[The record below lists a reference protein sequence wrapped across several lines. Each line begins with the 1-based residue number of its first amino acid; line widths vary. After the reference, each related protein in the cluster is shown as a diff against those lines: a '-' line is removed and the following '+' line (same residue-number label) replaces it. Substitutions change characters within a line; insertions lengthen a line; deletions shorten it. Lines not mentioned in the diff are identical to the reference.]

1 MSESTAVA
9 VREPASET
17 HVSVWQS
24 PASFE
29 AAQRMASALVRSPMV
44 PEAYRGI
51 DNMGS
56 ALIALDIAQ
65 RTNSSPLMVMQNLHI
80 IGGRPS
86 WGASFIIA
94 ALNACGKFSP
104 IRFRITDYGDQPVE
118 FQEWTGS
125 KAQGNLQK
133 VKKTLTV
140 RNKGCVAYCIE
151 KATGEV
157 LEGPEV
163 TVAMAV
169 AEGWYTKRDS
179 KWPTMTDLMLRYRAA
194 AFFGRL
200 YAPDLLMGMQ
210 SDDEARDISDV
221 DYVEVRDPSRGGN
234 EQWPANEAALAAEKA
249 AGDKPRR
256 ASRVAAAM
264 ATQQPEQ
271 AAAAKTE
278 APKVSSGRPAKSKDE
293 PKPEPDRQPQP
304 EPDHQQADTRAA
316 DDQGEPAGDY
326 SGDEPDDDYTE
337 QDGDHI

>member
-9 VREPASET
+9 VREPASEN

-44 PEAYRGI
+44 PEAYRGV

-104 IRFRITDYGDQPVE
+104 IRFRITDYGDQSVE
-118 FQEWTGS
+118 FHEWTGS
-125 KAQGNLQK
+125 KSQGNLQK

-210 SDDEARDISDV
+210 SDDEARDIGDV
-221 DYVEVRDPSRGGN
+221 EYAEVKTVEPSP
-234 EQWPANEAALAAEKA
+234 PAAAAP
-249 AGDKPRR
+249 DKPRR

-264 ATQQPEQ
+264 AAQPAEE
-271 AAAAKTE
+271 AKPEPAKVTSGRAAK
-278 APKVSSGRPAKSKDE
+278 PKDDPKQE
-293 PKPEPDRQPQP
+293 PQRQQQPEPDRQQV
-304 EPDHQQADTRAA
+304 DAA
-316 DDQGEPAGDY
+316 ADQGEPADYGD
-326 SGDEPDDDYTE
+326 DEPEDGDDYAE
-337 QDGDHI
+337 QQGDHI